1 MKKTIA
7 LMLAVAML
15 SSMSLTAL
23 AAEEPVQESAAAVQ
37 PASTSPING
46 LSLGADENGVELK
59 NDVLLTPGETYR
71 FPLSVTREDGSTE
84 PVTDELLDS
93 YKINV
98 SNNRSSVF
106 ESTKV
111 EEKKDEYFLTVKTK
125 AGWPTYQT
133 EAAIKVRLLD
143 KKTSKELASGQV
155 ELKVGYGQMDD
166 DYIDALGEGESVLVD
181 PAAPVI
187 TEEQFETITK
197 TNNYKAVTFTYG
209 DWSFDVR
216 TNGTGTKN
224 LVSNTN
230 VIDDIMAKYEDNQFK
245 FVTFPAGPTFKYDA
259 AVSIDV
265 SSEAVDF
272 GDTFYLYRYNGSKL
286 IPMDSK
292 YNQDEGTLEFETKEL
307 GRFVITDK
315 KIKDTTVVESGVASD
330 NVDEDSSSSDGAQN
344 PDTGAN
350 DAVGVAVALG
360 AASLVAAAAVS
371 LKKSK

>member
-15 SSMSLTAL
+15 SSLSLTAL
-23 AAEEPVQESAAAVQ
+23 AEETAGEPAAAVQ
-37 PASTSPING
+37 AASNSPING
-46 LSLGADENGVELK
+46 MTLGADENGVELK
-59 NDVLLTPGETYR
+59 KDVLLTPGETYR
-71 FPLSVTREDGSTE
+71 FPLSITREDGTTE
-84 PVTDELLDS
+84 AVTDELLDS

-111 EEKKDEYFLTVKTK
+111 EERKDEYFLTVKTK

-133 EAAIKVRLLD
+133 EATIKVRLLD
-143 KKTSKELASGQV
+143 KKTSKELFAGEV

-166 DYIDALGEGESVLVD
+166 DYIEALGEGESVVVD

-230 VIDDIMAKYEDNQFK
+230 VIDDIMAKYDDNQFK

-265 SSEAVDF
+265 SNEAVDF
-272 GDTFYLYRYNGSKL
+272 NDTFYLYRYNGSKL
-286 IPMDSK
+286 IPMDAS

-315 KIKDTTVVESGVASD
+315 KLKDTTVVESGVASD
-330 NVDEDSSSSDGAQN
+330 KVDEGDAASGDTQN

-360 AASLVAAAAVS
+360 AVSLVAAAAVS